1 MKNLGEKLQ
10 EARTAKG
17 LSLRDVADA
26 TRLRASVIEQME
38 SGNFDFDLPGI
49 YKRGF
54 LRIYAAFLKLD
65 VDQILAEYSLEY
77 NPSEDSKKKKAQP
90 RMSVR
95 EAAAPEPVSMVS
107 RYEEPEEEPDARE
120 SSDDAAV
127 QYMKLGGIFV
137 GVLLA
142 VLVIIA
148 IVVSL
153 VKGDAPKENPD
164 IAMNSDIATQP
175 APVQKEFVLKVSAL
189 GDTYM
194 TLYYE
199 DAPTQPL
206 FGGAFNAGEVKEFK
220 SVKPI
225 RIRVTDAEKIQ
236 VEKNAKVLDLK
247 GAKGPKIFNVSG
259 K

>member
-1 MKNLGEKLQ
+1 MQ

-77 NPSEDSKKKKAQP
+77 NSSEDSKKKRSQA
-90 RMSVR
+90 RISVR
-95 EAAAPEPVSMVS
+95 EASAPEPMQMAS
-107 RYEEPEEEPDARE
+107 RYEEPEEEPAARE
-120 SSDDAAV
+120 DSDDAAV
-127 QYMKLGGIFV
+127 QYVKLGGIFV
-137 GVLLA
+137 GIILA
-142 VLVIIA
+142 AVVIIG
-148 IVVSL
+148 IIVSL
-153 VKGDAPKENPD
+153 VKSGDAPQENPD
-164 IAMNSDIATQP
+164 IAINSDIATQP
-175 APVQKEFVLKVSAL
+175 APVQKEFTLKVTAL

-199 DAPTQPL
+199 DSPTQPL
-206 FGGAFNAGEVKEFK
+206 FGGAFNSGEAKEFK

-236 VEKNAKVLDLK
+236 VEKNGRVLDLK